1 VTATQCGWTIA
12 AAYFVGVNVVTFA
25 MYAWDKRA
33 AGRNR
38 RRVSERSLLT
48 AALLGGSP
56 AAFVAGRMLRHK
68 TVKRSFRARFSLV
81 VVTQVALIALV
92 IYLLYRNP

>member
-1 VTATQCGWTIA
+1 MTAWQWLVISVWLA
-12 AAYFVGVNVVTFA
+12 GVNLVTFA

-38 RRVSERSLLT
+38 RRVPERSLLT

-56 AAFVAGRMLRHK
+56 AAFVAGRMMRHK
-68 TVKRSFRARFSLV
+68 TVKRSFRVRFALV
-81 VVTQVALIALV
+81 VVIQLALIALV
-92 IYLLYRNP
+92 VYLLYRNP

>member
-1 VTATQCGWTIA
+1 VTAWQWLVISVWLA
-12 AAYFVGVNVVTFA
+12 GVNLVTFA

-38 RRVSERSLLT
+38 RRVPERSLLA

-56 AAFVAGRMLRHK
+56 AAFVAGRMMRHK
-68 TVKRSFRARFSLV
+68 TVKRSFRVRFALV
-81 VVTQVALIALV
+81 VLIQLGLLALV
-92 IYLLYRNP
+92 VYLLYADR